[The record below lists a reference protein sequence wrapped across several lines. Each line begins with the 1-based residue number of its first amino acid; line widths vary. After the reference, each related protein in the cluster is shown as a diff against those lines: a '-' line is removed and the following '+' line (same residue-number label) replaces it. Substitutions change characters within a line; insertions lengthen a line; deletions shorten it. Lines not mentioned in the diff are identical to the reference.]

1 LIEGIQAIGN
11 DGIYRKENDWNSVGE
26 YAIQGWFKQE
36 VK

>member
-1 LIEGIQAIGN
+1 MN
-11 DGIYRKENDWNSVGE
+11 DGIHKEEKQWNSVGE